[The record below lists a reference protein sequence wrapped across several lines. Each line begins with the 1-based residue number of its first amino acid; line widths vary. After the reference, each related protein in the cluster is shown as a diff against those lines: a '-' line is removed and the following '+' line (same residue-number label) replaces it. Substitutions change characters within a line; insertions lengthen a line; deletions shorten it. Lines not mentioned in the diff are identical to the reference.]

1 MDRRFVYVFAFALA
15 AAPAGSVLAQDVAS
29 GDLIGQAATSYTV
42 VSGDTL
48 ATIARQNHIGYVELL
63 SANPSLI
70 SSTIHPGETL
80 TIPTQHLVPHL
91 PDGDHP
97 GIVVNLAA
105 LRLFR
110 FNADGQVATYPI
122 SVGKEG
128 WDTPTGDTKI
138 IEKRKDP
145 TWTVPASIRAQ
156 DHKLPAVVPAGPDN
170 PLGQYAM
177 NLGWPGYL
185 IHGTNHPYSIGR
197 PSSHGCM
204 RLYPEDIEALFG
216 QSTVGDV
223 VTVID
228 TPMTLGQV
236 GGDLYLQV
244 TPTRAQAKEI
254 AGFQTPEPLDEND
267 PTVTAL
273 KSRLATLVTEGVR
286 IDDAAVVGAIF
297 RHDGMPGGIAKGLP
311 AGQVAQSARP
321 GVPVAVVKTQAP
333 AQAPK
338 PHLSLTAYIVKAMLH
353 MADTVNA
360 IAERLATA

>member
-1 MDRRFVYVFAFALA
+1 MDRRLTFVFAFVVAVAPSGA
-15 AAPAGSVLAQDVAS
+15 ALAQDIAN
-29 GDLIGQAATSYTV
+29 GDLIGPAPVSYNV
-42 VSGDTL
+42 VPGDSL
-48 ATIARQNHIGYVELL
+48 ATIARQNRIGYVELL
-63 SANPSLI
+63 SANPSMI
-70 SSTIHPGETL
+70 SSTIHPGDTL

-110 FNADGQVATYPI
+110 FDAGGQVSTYPI

-138 IEKRKDP
+138 TEKRKDP
-145 TWTVPASIRAQ
+145 NWTIPASIRAQ
-156 DHKLPAVVPAGPDN
+156 DPKLPAVIPAGPDN

-204 RLYPEDIEALFG
+204 RLYPEDIQALFG
-216 QSTVGDV
+216 QSAVGDV

-254 AGFQTPEPLDEND
+254 AGFSIPEPLDEND
-267 PTVTAL
+267 PTVTEL
-273 KSRLATLVTEGVR
+273 KTRLATLVTAGVH
-286 IDDAAVVGAIF
+286 IDDNAVIGAIF
-297 RHDGMPGGIAKGLP
+297 RHDGMPVIIPHGLP
-311 AGQVAQSARP
+311 TGEVAQTIHPPAPRLAS
-321 GVPVAVVKTQAP
+321 VQAP
-333 AQAPK
+333 VTQPAQPSWGASVV
-338 PHLSLTAYIVKAMLH
+338 HALLH
-353 MADTVNA
+353 
-360 IAERLATA
+360 